1 MSLTP
6 IEELLADLDEPN
18 SYPRELSWL
27 SFNARVLQEA
37 QDFIGKSANE
47 RYIAVDKSFEV
58 LHPRI
63 VLLDESI
70 DDIFLTRVS
79 RAALVDDLLHFGGYS
94 DVSDFD
100 IISEKISNWSKER
113 FLLALLASALSSAK
127 AQVLALRSI
136 E

>member
-1 MSLTP
+1 MSGSLLLGSGWHP
-6 IEELLADLDEPN
+6 FLFREE
-18 SYPRELSWL
+18 
-27 SFNARVLQEA
+27 
-37 QDFIGKSANE
+37 ISALFG
-47 RYIAVDKSFEV
+47 DFEV
-58 LHPRI
+58 LHPRL
-63 VLLDESI
+63 VLLDKSI
-70 DDIFLTRVS
+70 DEKLLSRLS